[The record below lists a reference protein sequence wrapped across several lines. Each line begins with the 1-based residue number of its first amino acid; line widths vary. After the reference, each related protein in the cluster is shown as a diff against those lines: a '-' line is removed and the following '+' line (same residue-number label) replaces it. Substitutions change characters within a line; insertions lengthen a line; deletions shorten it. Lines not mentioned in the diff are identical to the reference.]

1 MKKILSLLLILASV
15 AMAQSPQ
22 PLYNRWIPGITRTT
36 VYDNRSAS
44 TSQLTYVSLGCSG
57 TGTWSGNISYGST
70 SNGSFTNYPGNP
82 TVTNLSASPVAQG
95 LLLSYPNFIKVTITG
110 TATCTLSG
118 FQRFYTQ
125 TAVPG
130 TGTVTDVDIQ
140 GTSNQIAASG
150 TCKITSTGTCTLSLS
165 PTLTLPGTINK
176 LTLTAPATGATL
188 TLADGKTVTVNNSI
202 TINGTDGTTIT
213 MPNSSATLASLGLT
227 NTFTGRQDATTAAS
241 TAPFKTGTS
250 LPATCTVGDQYFKSD
265 ETAGQ
270 NLYGC
275 TATNTWTLQAG
286 GGGGSSAFNAITS
299 GTNTTAAMVLGTG
312 GSLSTTGSGT
322 IAATTA
328 AALAANPTDCS
339 SGQYANAIAASGN
352 LTCAQIAYS
361 QLSGTPTIYYQAVA
375 DEGVSLTARPTINFT
390 GSGVT
395 CTDNSGQSRTD
406 CSISGS
412 GSSTSFT
419 DITGGTNI
427 SATMIVGNGAALSAS
442 GTGTIVAT
450 SATRLVANGT
460 NCSSGQFAQGVDTL
474 GNAEGCTALPTTLT
488 GTANQ
493 ISVSA
498 STGAITLSIPTS
510 PTLPGTTTGTFS
522 GNLTGA
528 VTGNASTATALSANP
543 ADCSAGQYA
552 TTIAANGDLTCA
564 QVAYSQ
570 LSGTPTIYYQTVAD
584 EGIALTSRPTINF
597 IGSGVTCADNSGQ
610 SRTDCTISGGG
621 GVSSAFNDITSGTN
635 ASAAMVVGTGASL
648 SVSGSGT
655 IAATTSVALA
665 TNGTNCSSG
674 QFAAGVDANGNS
686 EGCAALPTTIT
697 GTANQISVSASTG
710 AITLSLPS
718 TLIIPGSI
726 SATTF
731 TGALSGNATTA
742 TALAANPADCAS
754 SQFANAIA
762 ANGDLTCSALT
773 LAGAQFANQG
783 TTTTLLHG
791 NASGNPSW
799 SQVVNADI
807 SASAAIA
814 LSKLATQAAD
824 TLVMNASGGAA
835 VPTAVAMPTSGTNG
849 CSGTSNALTY
859 NSSSHALDCN
869 TSVGTAASA
878 VTTTCSGASAT
889 FTATSN
895 TINRFDCTL
904 IATNVTS
911 STLASLTSGG
921 LYTIVITQP
930 VGGGIT
936 FAAPTGL
943 TGFLPITSGNGDAA
957 SEVCTVEFVATSTT
971 AGRVTAQNCTGGTP
985 GITFSNSTSGTTSIQ
1000 GPATGTNVSTAPS
1013 GTQALLGHNATNT
1026 FGTAGTLDMS
1036 AAINDEA
1043 FRLPNVAGATNTTEG
1058 ACSYDTTNDNVH
1070 CGENGVDTIL
1080 PSVLVS
1086 APLVNG
1092 NCVQASVTSSRVR
1105 LSDAGAACGGG
1116 SSSYFPQY
1124 SCIDDST
1131 GWSDYNYG
1139 TQMTITALPNTAGSN
1154 CGIWAQQEGSDYVRA
1169 RVKSTGSSTFNAK
1182 YALRIGTMIGDGAEA
1197 GVLVKDSGT
1206 QSVVCGLRF
1215 SAGSQRF
1222 LWQGDRYTTTSA
1234 TSAAETINSAW
1245 TAGSAQYALAYN
1257 TGAGNPGAYFTGQA
1271 LLYIELAST
1280 NGTTTTCRASFD
1292 GVIWIPVWSST
1303 FLTPDST
1310 GYYTRSGF
1318 STTDNLYVLGT
1329 N

>member
-1 MKKILSLLLILASV
+1 MKKILSLLLSLASLV
-15 AMAQSPQ
+15 AAQSPQ

-57 TGTWSGNISYGST
+57 SGTWSGNISYGST

-140 GTSNQIAASG
+140 GTSNQIVASG
-150 TCKITSTGTCTLSLS
+150 TCEITSTGTCTLSLS

-188 TLADGKTVTVNNSI
+188 TLADGKTFTVNNSI
-202 TINGTDGTTIT
+202 TVNGTDGTV
-213 MPNSSATLASLGLT
+213 MSLPSSSFTVATLGLT
-227 NTFTGRQDATTAAS
+227 NLFTGRQDATTAAS

-250 LPATCTVGDQYFKSD
+250 LPATCAVGDQYFKSD

-286 GGGGSSAFNAITS
+286 GGGSSAFNAITS
-299 GTNTTAAMVLGTG
+299 GTNTTASMVLGTG
-312 GSLSTTGSGT
+312 GSLSTAGSGT

-328 AALAANPTDCS
+328 AALAANPSDCS
-339 SGQYANAIAASGN
+339 AGQYATTIAANGN
-352 LTCAQIAYS
+352 LTCAQVAYS
-361 QLSGTPTIYYQAVA
+361 QISGTPTIYYQAVA
-375 DEGVSLTARPTINFT
+375 DEGISLTARPTINFT

-419 DITGGTNI
+419 DITSGTNI
-427 SATMIVGNGAALSAS
+427 SATMVVGNGAALSAS

-493 ISVSA
+493 ITVSA

-528 VTGNASTATALSANP
+528 VTGNASTATALAANP

-564 QVAYSQ
+564 QVAYAQ
-570 LSGTPTIYYQTVAD
+570 LSGTPTIYYQAVAD
-584 EGIALTSRPTINF
+584 EGIALTARPTINF
-597 IGSGVTCADNSGQ
+597 IGSGVTCADNAGQ

-621 GVSSAFNDITSGTN
+621 GGSSAFNDITSGTN

-648 SVSGSGT
+648 SASGSGT
-655 IAATTSVALA
+655 IAATTAVALTA
-665 TNGTNCSSG
+665 NGTNCSSG

-686 EGCAALPTTIT
+686 EGCTALPTTIA
-697 GTANQISVSASTG
+697 GTANQISASAATG

-742 TALAANPADCAS
+742 TALAANPADCS
-754 SQFANAIA
+754 SNQFANAIA

-799 SQVVNADI
+799 SQVVNADV

-824 TLVMNASGGAA
+824 TLVMNASGSTA
-835 VPTAVAMPTSGTNG
+835 VPAAVAMPTSGTNG

-859 NSSSHALDCN
+859 NNSSHALGCN
-869 TSVGTAASA
+869 TSIGTAASA
-878 VTTTCSGASAT
+878 VTTTCSGSSAT
-889 FTATSN
+889 FTATSS

-904 IATNVTS
+904 VATNVTS

-930 VGGGIT
+930 AGGGIT
-936 FAAPTGL
+936 FAVPTGM
-943 TGFLPITSGNGDAA
+943 TGFLAITSGNGDAA
-957 SEVCTVEFVATSTT
+957 NEVCTVEFVATSTT
-971 AGRVTAQNCTGGTP
+971 TGRVNSQNCSGGTP
-985 GITFSNSTSGTTSIQ
+985 GITFSNSTSGTTSYRGQ
-1000 GPATGTNVSTAPS
+1000 TTGTNIFTAPS
-1013 GTQALLGHNATNT
+1013 GTNTGFGSASSNTGTGAQDMSGASSTKPMKAGTSLPGTCSVGEFYNKTDATSTNVIYACTATNT
-1026 FGTAGTLDMS
+1026 WTAQGGSGSTPGTGGNYFIFGDPQYT
-1036 AAINDEA
+1036 
-1043 FRLPNVAGATNTTEG
+1043 VAGA
-1058 ACSYDTTNDNVH
+1058 AAVNVTLS
-1070 CGENGVDTIL
+1070 GV
-1080 PSVLVS
+1080 
-1086 APLVNG
+1086 AN
-1092 NCVQASVTSSRVR
+1092 
-1105 LSDAGAACGGG
+1105 GG
-1116 SSSYFPQY
+1116 SSISFIAKTPTITKFIYRVVAAGSSGQGFLMAITNAAQTSTICSAVATGTDVTATGTKIISV
-1124 SCIDDST
+1124 SCSGLVIGQPYKWIMS
-1131 GWSDYNYG
+1131 SDA
-1139 TQMTITALPNTAGSN
+1139 TAMTIAAY
-1154 CGIWAQQEGSDYVRA
+1154 SDDA
-1169 RVKSTGSSTFNAK
+1169 NFSIQNEDAS
-1182 YALRIGTMIGDGAEA
+1182 A
-1197 GVLVKDSGT
+1197 GV
-1206 QSVVCGLRF
+1206 CG
-1215 SAGSQRF
+1215 
-1222 LWQGDRYTTTSA
+1222 
-1234 TSAAETINSAW
+1234 TSAACNFGYNNSGV
-1245 TAGSAQYALAYN
+1245 TTGTGGSLALTTLSSVSWSKIPN
-1257 TGAGNPGAYFTGQA
+1257 GNGPSRP
-1271 LLYIELAST
+1271 I
-1280 NGTTTTCRASFD
+1280 
-1292 GVIWIPVWSST
+1292 I
-1303 FLTPDST
+1303 
-1310 GYYTRSGF
+1310 GF
-1318 STTDNLYVLGT
+1318 GN
-1329 N
+1329 